1 MVAKKHMIYHVI
13 NIFVHNLIS
22 NQNSNPT
29 FSAKIKPSVRAAF
42 SFEGGIRKAALGNV
56 PVARCSRRG
65 FSAEKRIHPTAPRF
79 YLSDKMC
86 PHAFHFR

>member
-1 MVAKKHMIYHVI
+1 MIYHVI

-29 FSAKIKPSVRAAF
+29 FSAKIKPSVRTAF

-56 PVARCSRRG
+56 PVARCNRRG
-65 FSAEKRIHPTAPRF
+65 FSAEKESHLLRQMTALFSDERCCFLF
-79 YLSDKMC
+79 Y
-86 PHAFHFR
+86 RENY